1 METQPEYLILP
12 RERKLSVAMFLL
24 FRRFRN
30 KIESSD
36 IRFRNDQD
44 YYVHEIRLWVQFLW
58 QSIYFYA
65 GTKDI
70 IPTNGNTGPGN
81 DSGGIFQLAKDIGVV
96 LISYMLGVDEEDY
109 YNPTIIQNSATR
121 KKDEEEIHLH
131 DIPHIKVY
139 HFVILSKVPQGYFF

>member
-1 METQPEYLILP
+1 M
-12 RERKLSVAMFLL
+12 
-24 FRRFRN
+24 
-30 KIESSD
+30 D
-36 IRFRNDQD
+36 
-44 YYVHEIRLWVQFLW
+44 
-58 QSIYFYA
+58 A

-81 DSGGIFQLAKDIGVV
+81 NSGGIFQLAKDIGVV

-139 HFVILSKVPQGYFF
+139 HFVILSKVPQGYFLIVLLFKNGHINAWLHS